1 MAVVR
6 LLRLTDAKLCSDR
19 LLLRLPAR
27 LPGLSLPS
35 ASGLYKAT
43 YNTIKIS
50 VFFPKP
56 VHGQNGNSDKRR
68 TPQLEKGKVKCK
80 CNCRCCCC
88 CLRED
93 EEPKQQRFL
102 RLKKPGFIFVK
113 RLNLETGD

>member
-43 YNTIKIS
+43 YNTVKIS
-50 VFFPKP
+50 VFFPRP
-56 VHGQNGNSDKRR
+56 VHGQNGNTDK
-68 TPQLEKGKVKCK
+68 TPYASTGEGKSKM
-80 CNCRCCCC
+80 
-88 CLRED
+88 
-93 EEPKQQRFL
+93 QM
-102 RLKKPGFIFVK
+102 
-113 RLNLETGD
+113 

>member
-43 YNTIKIS
+43 YDT
-50 VFFPKP
+50 VELP
-56 VHGQNGNSDKRR
+56 
-68 TPQLEKGKVKCK
+68 
-80 CNCRCCCC
+80 
-88 CLRED
+88 
-93 EEPKQQRFL
+93 
-102 RLKKPGFIFVK
+102 FIF
-113 RLNLETGD
+113 